1 MLCLPE
7 PSPRSARWMAPWDV
21 GGDEANGTAGHLR
34 CFPRAMETLPKILP
48 WAALAMRRCG
58 NVEPNPCPP
67 LPPPGSG
74 PCARRGPPVH
84 PRTGHGSIG
93 AAGPGDPRVGWPGPL
108 SGGTGTIVWPVL
120 QCTPCLRPMPTADG
134 GATFEFHLRT
144 CRFWP
149 KTEKVR
155 RTRVAMGPDALPQI
169 HLARR
174 TLPQRR
180 QAPRPNQGEDRS
192 ARVGIWSPTRPQA
205 TRRMPGSQA
214 SDASSPHRRPRTA
227 APPLLGPRGEAT
239 KAG

>member
-108 SGGTGTIVWPVL
+108 SGGTGTIGGPFYSARLACAPCPRRTVAPRLSSTSGRADSGRRRRKCGGLVWPWAR
-120 QCTPCLRPMPTADG
+120 TPCHRY
-134 GATFEFHLRT
+134 
-144 CRFWP
+144 
-149 KTEKVR
+149 
-155 RTRVAMGPDALPQI
+155 

-192 ARVGIWSPTRPQA
+192 PRVGIWSPTRPQA